1 MIIKLF
7 SKPFLTLFALFIVFT
22 SSLSVKTYSQSS
34 PESYQLQKEGHKQ
47 IQNNNPEQ
55 AIILFKQAI
64 RIDPQEVSLRRD
76 LSYAY
81 FLTGDLKE
89 AKNGIKDVLNSSFA
103 DEQTFRI
110 AAAIENADGNTRRAN
125 RIIRDGLQKYP
136 YSGLLYQQQGVL
148 YQFQKKEKNAL
159 EAWQKGIEVDP
170 NFATNYYF
178 AALAYA
184 KKQEHIWAVI
194 YGEIYLNMENHPN
207 RGFEIK
213 KQIVESYQE
222 LFKQD
227 NLSDLPTF
235 GKNNQNSEHN
245 FSNILEFLTLQNGGI
260 LKRGFDIE
268 ALIMLRTRVLL
279 DWKNNYS
286 INYPSSLLSYH
297 QRLMNNGFFD
307 TYNQWLFGAY
317 LNSQEFS
324 TWKQMHSN
332 IFAKFE
338 DWKNKNPLQMASFDP
353 KP

>member
-7 SKPFLTLFALFIVFT
+7 SKSYFIIATICMVSILPYNWKAFA
-22 SSLSVKTYSQSS
+22 QSS
-34 PESYQLQKEGHKQ
+34 PESYQLQQEGHKQ

-81 FLTGDLKE
+81 FLIGDLKE

-125 RIIRDGLQKYP
+125 RIIKDGLQKFP

-159 EAWQKGIEVDP
+159 DSWQKGIEVDP
-170 NFATNYYF
+170 NFASNYYY

-184 KKQEHIWAVI
+184 EKEEHIWAVI
-194 YGEIYLNMENHPN
+194 YGEVYLNMEDNPN
-207 RGFEIK
+207 RGIEIK
-213 KQIVESYQE
+213 KQIINSYQE

-227 NLSDLPTF
+227 NLSDLPAF
-235 GKNNQNSEHN
+235 GKDNQNSEQN
-245 FSNILEFLTLQNGGI
+245 FSNVLEFLTLQNGGI

-297 QRLMNNGFFD
+297 QRLMKNGYFD

-317 LNSQEFS
+317 LNSQEYS
-324 TWKQMHSN
+324 TWKQMHN
-332 IFAKFE
+332 KIFANFE
-338 DWKNKNPLQMASFDP
+338 NWKNKNPLQMASFDP